1 MDPKL
6 TNDSDFVRQM
16 SAHLRAASPY
26 VFAPE
31 AMEVTPR
38 SVPTPASQPAREE
51 QPTESVGLSA
61 ILAPLD
67 EALRAQQAAAAE
79 EARRLADPDEQRLA
93 QLERLATQILND
105 EVIEYFDD
113 VDGGSQ

>member
-1 MDPKL
+1 
-6 TNDSDFVRQM
+6 
-16 SAHLRAASPY
+16 
-26 VFAPE
+26 
-31 AMEVTPR
+31 
-38 SVPTPASQPAREE
+38 
-51 QPTESVGLSA
+51 
-61 ILAPLD
+61 LD